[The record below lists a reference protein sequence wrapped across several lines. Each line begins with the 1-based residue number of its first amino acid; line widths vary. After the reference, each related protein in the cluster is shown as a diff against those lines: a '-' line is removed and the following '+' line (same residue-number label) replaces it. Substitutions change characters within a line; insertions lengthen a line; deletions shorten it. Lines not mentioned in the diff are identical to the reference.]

1 MEEPIRIRMWE
12 CSIPRAGV
20 GLDRLNGRMRV
31 DFGRGRF
38 VPDGV
43 LERILVA
50 FGDAAAD
57 GFDGFADPLIATIRQ
72 GQVSYENFAVR
83 FVPYQDGWRN
93 TLTFAGRIDLV
104 RSPAFGEF
112 TAAYPA
118 SSLAAYSAEIRKVP
132 PEVLAALTVP
142 MTLYGPLDGEA
153 LKVRI
158 DFDFGKLLEEGVKAG
173 VREGARRLFE
183 DLLRPKQ

>member
-1 MEEPIRIRMWE
+1 
-12 CSIPRAGV
+12 
-20 GLDRLNGRMRV
+20 
-31 DFGRGRF
+31 
-38 VPDGV
+38 
-43 LERILVA
+43 
-50 FGDAAAD
+50 
-57 GFDGFADPLIATIRQ
+57 LIATIRQ